1 MISRERQLC
10 PIPRVQRDESPDWR
24 TLVGAQDPCA
34 PCPHGLRVL
43 TFLSVLLGLPFVGPL
58 VAATATCQ
66 SDRNDPTSATCHP
79 DPAVRDPIFSSAPF
93 FGASGRAVEGSRFSF
108 HRDQDNGVIPTGATR
123 LLLSRGLCA
132 PGLSSLCHPDPARR
146 DPIFSSAP
154 LFGASGRAVEGS
166 WQDLNLFAIDGIIP
180 PNAPHPSPGAPGT
193 ESVPG
198 SWVSLVAQTF
208 LSVLLGLPF
217 VGTAVCGRPLFSQW
231 SHD

>member
-1 MISRERQLC
+1 MIPRERQLC

-34 PCPHGLRVL
+34 LCPHGLRVL

-166 WQDLNLFAIDGIIP
+166 LLRLSLARFSLCPLCSLCSSLCDLCVTVP
-180 PNAPHPSPGAPGT
+180 RAPSFDFLELLT
-193 ESVPG
+193 FNSQRSVPAPTHTNPYLQDHQN
-198 SWVSLVAQTF
+198 SN
-208 LSVLLGLPF
+208 
-217 VGTAVCGRPLFSQW
+217 
-231 SHD
+231 